1 MNKKL
6 ILTLTTM
13 LIMAAASAPAHAQDT
28 AVHKGKVTATM
39 DAGGYTYVEFEENGK
54 KVWAAGPVTKVA
66 VGDMIELSGA
76 MPMQDFTSKTLN
88 KTFALIYFAGSIQKV
103 NSAVK
108 GGLVVADG
116 AGAAAGGQLPA
127 GHVQIP
133 IKDIPSKTAPIT
145 IKAGSVVKAD
155 GGFTVAEC
163 YAQKKTLN
171 GKSVKVRGRV
181 VKFSAEIMGKNWL
194 HLQDGTGDPVDSAAK
209 RGLVVADGAANPV
222 VATASASA
230 ASVGTN
236 DLTVTTAQTAAVGDL
251 VLITGTLAADKDF
264 GSGYAYSVIVENATI
279 KVEEK
284 AKPPV
289 KMP

>member
-13 LIMAAASAPAHAQDT
+13 LIMAAASAPAHVQDT

-103 NSAVK
+103 NSAGK
-108 GGLVVADG
+108 AGLVVADG
-116 AGAAAGGQLPA
+116 AGAAGTAGAATGGQLPA

-194 HLQDGTGDPVDSAAK
+194 HIQDGTG
-209 RGLVVADGAANPV
+209 NPV
-222 VATASASA
+222 VADAPAGA
-230 ASVGTN
+230 AAGSTN

-264 GSGYAYSVIVENATI
+264 GSGYAYSVIVENAAI

>member
-13 LIMAAASAPAHAQDT
+13 LIMAAASAPAHVQDT

-103 NSAVK
+103 NSAGK
-108 GGLVVADG
+108 AGLVVADG
-116 AGAAAGGQLPA
+116 AGAAGTAGAATGGQLPA

-209 RGLVVADGAANPV
+209 RGLVVADGAANP
-222 VATASASA
+222 AGA
-230 ASVGTN
+230 AAGGTN
-236 DLTVTTAQTAAVGDL
+236 DLTVTTAQAAAVGDL

-264 GSGYAYSVIVENATI
+264 GSGYAYSVIVENAAI